1 MISAEQKQ
9 KVITDLGS
17 SKTDTGS
24 ASVQVGL
31 LTARITELTEHLKV
45 NKKDHAARRGLLQMV
60 GHRKK
65 LLKHIAEQ
73 DSKEYLALI
82 AKLGLRR

>member
-9 KVITDLGS
+9 KVVADLGS

-24 ASVQVGL
+24 AAVQVGL
-31 LTARITELTEHLKV
+31 LTARILELTDHLKA
-45 NKKDHAARRGLLQMV
+45 NKKDHAGRRGLLQMV
-60 GHRKK
+60 GKRKK

-82 AKLGLRR
+82 QKLGLRR

>member
-9 KVITDLGS
+9 KVVADLGA

-31 LTARITELTEHLKV
+31 LTARIEEITVHLKSKQ
-45 NKKDHAARRGLLQMV
+45 NDHAARRGLIQMV
-60 GHRKK
+60 GKRKK
-65 LLKHIAEQ
+65 LLKYIAEQ
-73 DSKEYLALI
+73 DSETYLALI
-82 AKLGLRR
+82 SKLGLRR

>member
-9 KVITDLGS
+9 KVVTDLGA

-31 LTARITELTEHLKV
+31 LTARIEEITVHLKSKQ
-45 NKKDHAARRGLLQMV
+45 NDHAARRGLIQMV
-60 GHRKK
+60 GKRKK
-65 LLKHIAEQ
+65 LLKYIAEQ
-73 DSKEYLALI
+73 DSETYLALI
-82 AKLGLRR
+82 SKLGLRR